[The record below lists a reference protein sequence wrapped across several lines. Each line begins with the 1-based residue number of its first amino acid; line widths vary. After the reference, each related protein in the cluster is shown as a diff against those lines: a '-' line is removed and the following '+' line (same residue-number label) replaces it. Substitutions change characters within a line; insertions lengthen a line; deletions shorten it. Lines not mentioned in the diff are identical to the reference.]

1 MEQAPPCLF
10 WSLTSFDFFL
20 QVRQIASLTEQV
32 KNETARAVRAEQK
45 VEAFRNQVAQQNA
58 DIHAMATELTV
69 GRLKIAELQ
78 KELDKAH
85 ALFTGFRLCFFPVE
99 GKHAEEGAEGARQG
113 ASGAFMTHLCFFLF
127 FRRRTPRRRRG
138 RRSRPRPVAAPFA
151 FHQTLT
157 CASMSS
163 IFLQLCSCSPEM
175 QLSFRQVAI

>member
-1 MEQAPPCLF
+1 MFFLVFVGAIHDLGVALRGIGGRRASRGGRTSG
-10 WSLTSFDFFL
+10 WSRPLLVCFGPSHHSIFL

-32 KNETARAVRAEQK
+32 KNAEQQ

-85 ALFTGFRLCFFPVE
+85 ALFTGFRQCFFPVE

-113 ASGAFMTHLCFFLF
+113 ASV
-127 FRRRTPRRRRG
+127 
-138 RRSRPRPVAAPFA
+138 RS
-151 FHQTLT
+151 
-157 CASMSS
+157 
-163 IFLQLCSCSPEM
+163 
-175 QLSFRQVAI
+175 